1 MEVRAEAGHDARVG
15 ALGKNARAARKRL
28 DLTQEEVARRSGLEP
43 AEISRIESGK
53 RDPRVSTLEKLAKAL
68 EVDPGQLLK

>member
-1 MEVRAEAGHDARVG
+1 MG
-15 ALGKNARAARKRL
+15 ALGKNLRAARKRL
-28 DLTQEEVARRSGLEP
+28 ALTQEEVAHRSGLEP

-68 EVDPGQLLK
+68 EVDPGQLLKK

>member
-1 MEVRAEAGHDARVG
+1 MG
-15 ALGKNARAARKRL
+15 ALGKNLRAARKRL
-28 DLTQEEVARRSGLEP
+28 ELTQEEVAHRSGLEP
-43 AEISRIESGK
+43 AEISRIEGGK

>member
-1 MEVRAEAGHDARVG
+1 MPRVG
-15 ALGKNARAARKRL
+15 ALGKNLRAARKRL
-28 DLTQEEVARRSGLEP
+28 ELTQEEVAHRSGLEP